1 MASDR
6 LLKVKYQWG
15 NGCDGFPNKRSC
27 TEPEPAAAA
36 AAAASSSS
44 GSSSSRASPASLDA
58 KPPPPPGPSRPG
70 KGKPTYGRRPR
81 GPADAEAHG
90 QEEVTSKY
98 SPGWKCSG
106 PLRQPHSSDSSDA
119 GGASSRTLLI
129 KRTEG
134 LISPI
139 DSPSLPGSPSA
150 KEMCTLRDEAS
161 HRKVDPKDESYSSE
175 FVAEAESQSNS
186 VEEAGVTQK
195 MKRRVKDQGS
205 TVIYLKALQGILGKS
220 IPRKK
225 KKETVKPEQN
235 QDSSPRSREEPD
247 KKSVM
252 VSFPVKE
259 KQQHLPESSQEQDEA
274 DRGNVTSVMT
284 VRDSPGNSSEKP
296 PGNRRTVVEKSTE
309 SHSEGQRPKER
320 EVVIENPSSESDW
333 SDMEDISTVGFSQE
347 DSVSLNISVVSEPSS
362 STTDFVM
369 YPAHLYGSPWRDYA
383 NHWAGSPKPFCYP
396 STNSIGDAS
405 NIVGSNKSQPSD
417 GSAEIANSKHSN
429 TAKDLE
435 MAEGKTL
442 KSSSLHSS
450 QIWEEERV
458 RQKRTFR
465 EVAPRFSREH
475 TSSSSR
481 GSRGCQ
487 GSVGFIDTHCH
498 LDMLYSKLSFQGTF
512 SKFRKIYSSSFPKE
526 FQGCIADFCD
536 PSTLTDYLWEDL
548 LKEDL
553 VWGAFGCH
561 PHFSRYYNERQERN
575 LLQALRH
582 PKAVAFGEMGLD
594 YSYKCTSP
602 VSDQRKVFERQ
613 LQLAVALKKP
623 LVIHCREADEDLLS
637 IMKKFVPTDYKIHR
651 HCFTGSY
658 SVIEPLLKHFPNLS
672 VGFTALVTY
681 SSAWEAREALR
692 QIPLER
698 IIVET
703 DAPYFLPRQVPKSLC
718 QYAHPG
724 LALHTV
730 REIAKVKGEPLSQ
743 TLATLRQNTS
753 RLYSL

>member
-6 LLKVKYQWG
+6 LRKVKYQWG
-15 NGCDGFPNKRSC
+15 SGSDGFPNKRSC
-27 TEPEPAAAA
+27 REPEPAAV
-36 AAAASSSS
+36 AASSSS
-44 GSSSSRASPASLDA
+44 SSSSSSSRASPASSDA
-58 KPPPPPGPSRPG
+58 KPPPPPGSSRPG
-70 KGKPTYGRRPR
+70 KGKPTHGRGPRRPPES
-81 GPADAEAHG
+81 GALG
-90 QEEVTSKY
+90 KEEGTPKY
-98 SPGWKCSG
+98 SPCRKFSG
-106 PLRQPHSSDSSDA
+106 PSRQPFCSDSSGA
-119 GGASSRTLLI
+119 GGAGSRTLLM

-134 LISPI
+134 LISSI
-139 DSPSLPGSPSA
+139 ESPSLPGSPSA
-150 KEMCTLRDEAS
+150 KEMCTLRHEAS
-161 HRKVDPKDESYSSE
+161 RRKVDPKDESYSSE
-175 FVAEAESQSNS
+175 FAAEAGSQSNS

-195 MKRRVKDQGS
+195 TKRRFKDQGS

-225 KKETVKPEQN
+225 KKETGEPEQN
-235 QDSSPRSREEPD
+235 QDSSLRSGEEPG

-259 KQQHLPESSQEQDEA
+259 KQQHLPESNQEEDEA
-274 DRGNVTSVMT
+274 DRGNMANIMT
-284 VRDSPGNSSEKP
+284 VRDSQGNSSEKP
-296 PGNRRTVVEKSTE
+296 PGDSRPVTEKSTE
-309 SHSEGQRPKER
+309 SHSGEQRPKER
-320 EVVIENPSSESDW
+320 EVVIEDPSSESDW
-333 SDMEDISTVGFSQE
+333 SDMEDISTVRFSQE
-347 DSVSLNISVVSEPSS
+347 DSVSLNFSVISEPSS
-362 STTDFVM
+362 SSTDFVM
-369 YPAHLYGSPWRDYA
+369 YPAHLYGSPWCDYA
-383 NHWAGSPKPFCYP
+383 SYWSGSPKPFCYP

-405 NIVGSNKSQPSD
+405 NIMGNDKSQPSD
-417 GSAEIANSKHSN
+417 GSAEIANSKPRN
-429 TAKDLE
+429 TSKDLE
-435 MAEGKTL
+435 VAEGKIL
-442 KSSSLHSS
+442 KSSSLHSP
-450 QIWEEERV
+450 QIWEEKMRE
-458 RQKRTFR
+458 KRTFR
-465 EVAPRFSREH
+465 EEAPRFSREH
-475 TSSSSR
+475 TSSSYR
-481 GSRGCQ
+481 GSRGSQ
-487 GSVGFIDTHCH
+487 GSLGFIDTHCH

-536 PSTLTDYLWEDL
+536 PSTLTDGLWEDL

-602 VSDQRKVFERQ
+602 VSDQQKVFERQ
-613 LQLAVALKKP
+613 LKLAVALKKP

-651 HCFTGSY
+651 HCFTGKY

-681 SSAWEAREALR
+681 SSAWEAREALK